1 MQCVYWKLILAH
13 TKNCTPAENSA
24 MGWWL
29 LSKQLCWHTG
39 ALDFMRGT
47 LRPCMCK
54 CRWHAHHLG
63 NKRHSQRCLPSSCV
77 QFLWKQRTSS
87 QVKRQEQLENSTCG
101 IHVQSC
107 VLMWARHHGLSFL
120 VSTSCPSLP
129 LWRKGA
135 GKVLLHTC
143 VLTATVSLACVRFL
157 LLPWQSAATLAA

>member
-13 TKNCTPAENSA
+13 TKNCTAAENSA

-54 CRWHAHHLG
+54 CRWGAHHLG

-77 QFLWKQRTSS
+77 QLLWKQRTGKKIRTVRK
-87 QVKRQEQLENSTCG
+87 QHLWDPRRPVL
-101 IHVQSC
+101 C
-107 VLMWARHHGLSFL
+107 VDVGPSPRPQFLSVHFLSFSS
-120 VSTSCPSLP
+120 VMG
-129 LWRKGA
+129 KGLERCFCTR
-135 GKVLLHTC
+135 VCSQPQYH
-143 VLTATVSLACVRFL
+143 
-157 LLPWQSAATLAA
+157 